1 MFPFSISYEPLAGVA
16 DMSHLLDAPAGR
28 YGRIRVADGH
38 FVTDK
43 GRIRFNAVNLTGPA
57 NFPSHRFAERMAAR
71 LAALGVNCVRL
82 HFMDCQKGYGSF
94 MASYQKHADKEMED
108 FVDMVMNLE

>member
-28 YGRIRVADGH
+28 YGRVRVADGH

-57 NFPSHRFAERMAAR
+57 NFPSHCSSLVHFSLSSKSSVVFSSLATDLSANSAR
-71 LAALGVNCVRL
+71 VSASLSLSVRIFISSSYL
-82 HFMDCQKGYGSF
+82 SSF
-94 MASYQKHADKEMED
+94 
-108 FVDMVMNLE
+108 